1 MLLEFIPIRMCKVA
15 SYKRFSIW
23 SHWTNITSAIQ
34 NDWYISSIHQ
44 LYLEDNNKKCNWLA
58 IRNLISIKS
67 SKIKETIFSPIF
79 ITFNTII
86 VTNIYRLLKVVK
98 KGTRKERTWTSKC
111 AAHWSSFAIA
121 SVAHPKPNGK
131 LRGSGIEVKAFLA
144 SSAVASGGCC
154 SYNGEL
160 LRWNVLLKYNIY
172 VQIVINELFQSVHS
186 SKKWILIVR

>member
-79 ITFNTII
+79 ITCNTII

-98 KGTRKERTWTSKC
+98 KERERSALEQVNVRHTGLLLPSLLWHIQSLMESYEGLELKWKPFWHRRQWLAADVAVTTASCC
-111 AAHWSSFAIA
+111 A
-121 SVAHPKPNGK
+121 
-131 LRGSGIEVKAFLA
+131 EM
-144 SSAVASGGCC
+144 
-154 SYNGEL
+154 YY
-160 LRWNVLLKYNIY
+160 WNTI
-172 VQIVINELFQSVHS
+172 SMS
-186 SKKWILIVR
+186 R